1 LEKLEMREEIELS
14 SVNLR
19 YESYRMKNP
28 GQERRLLA
36 SILER
41 GIEEPLEGVTV
52 GEERILLNGFKRY
65 RSARKLGL
73 GTVPYK
79 AVAEDEASGIVRVL
93 RFSNDHSLGILEQAR
108 FVDDLRTVHKLS
120 VADIAE
126 LLSRSKSW
134 VSMRVGLI
142 AEMGEKVRER
152 IFDGEFPIYSYMY
165 TARQFMR
172 MNGEGTKD
180 VEDFVEA
187 VSGKQLSTRD
197 IESLA
202 HGYFRGGDHI
212 REEIRAGNLSLVLDQ
227 IKKLRRNPEGLS
239 ELERSV
245 LRNLESVGS
254 YMKRLVARHRDERL
268 RSRTFHAE
276 ANLLASGILSRLSAF
291 KKALENLYDRSG
303 NA

>member
-1 LEKLEMREEIELS
+1 MREEIELS

-28 GQERRLLA
+28 GQERRLLD

-65 RSARKLGL
+65 RCARKLKL

-79 AVAEDEASGIVRVL
+79 AVAEDEATGIVRVL

-108 FVDDLRTVHKLS
+108 FVDDLRTIHKLS
-120 VADIAE
+120 LADIADV
-126 LLSRSKSW
+126 LSRSKSW

-165 TARQFMR
+165 TARHFMR
-172 MNGEGTKD
+172 MNGEGRED

-187 VSGKQLSTRD
+187 VSGKNLSTRD

-202 HGYFRGGDHI
+202 HGYFRGGDRV

-227 IKKLRRNPEGLS
+227 IKELRRNPEGLS

-245 LRNLESVGS
+245 LRNLEAVGR

-268 RSRTFHAE
+268 RSRAFHAE
-276 ANLLASGILSRLSAF
+276 ANLLASGILSRLNAF
-291 KKALENLYDRSG
+291 KKALEDLYDRSG